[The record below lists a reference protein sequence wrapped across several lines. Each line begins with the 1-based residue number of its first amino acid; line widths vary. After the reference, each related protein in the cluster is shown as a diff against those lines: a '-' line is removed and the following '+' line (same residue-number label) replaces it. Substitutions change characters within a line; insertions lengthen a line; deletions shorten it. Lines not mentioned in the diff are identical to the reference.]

1 LFDRLAF
8 ILGEA
13 LFAIRRNGVMNFA
26 AISTVAVSLFLL
38 GGAGYAYY
46 RAVEYANTIPGKFDM
61 RVYLVDDATEQTVSQ
76 VADKIRKIPGV
87 GTVNWMP
94 KDAAW
99 QRFKDQNPDFIKKI
113 GDIGNPLPHGFKVT
127 VKELSD
133 GPVVARAISNM
144 PAVRPNEGVQYLR
157 EEQEMV
163 DQGIRILRWLGT
175 GVGGLLL
182 FTAGILIFNAIKLA
196 VLARQRE
203 IRIMRLVGASPLTV
217 FVPFLI
223 EGAIQG
229 IVGGLVAGGL
239 LYLANLRFGEF
250 LTSLSSKG
258 EVPAFPIVSTLAIL
272 AAAGAMYGIFCST
285 LSLRARGSVQ

>member
-1 LFDRLAF
+1 MFDRLSF
-8 ILGEA
+8 ILSEA
-13 LFAIRRNGVMNFA
+13 LAAIRRNGVMNFA

-38 GGAGYAYY
+38 GGAAYAYY
-46 RAVEYANTIPGKFDM
+46 RAVEYADSIPGKFDM
-61 RVYLVDDATEQTVSQ
+61 RVYLKDDANAKTVGD
-76 VADKIRKIPGV
+76 VAERIRKLPGV
-87 GTVNWMP
+87 KDVNWMP

-99 QRFKDQNPDFIKKI
+99 ARYKAENPDFIKKI

-127 VKELSD
+127 VKDLSD
-133 GPVVARAISNM
+133 GPAVANAISSL
-144 PAVRPNEGVQYLR
+144 PQVRPTDGVQYMKD
-157 EEQEMV
+157 EQEMV

-182 FTAGILIFNAIKLA
+182 LTAGILIYNAIRLA
-196 VLARQRE
+196 VLARRRE

-239 LYLANLRFGEF
+239 LFLANLRFGDF
-250 LTSLSSKG
+250 LTSLNSKG
-258 EVPAFPIVSTLAIL
+258 EIPTFPIGAVLLIL
-272 AAAGAMYGIFCST
+272 TGAGAVYGIFCST
-285 LSLRARGSVQ
+285 LSLRARGAHQ